1 MGVLPPTGS
10 ASADDRLPGCRG
22 EALTC
27 EPREQSLGVLG
38 LSAEGVKPQNTSLPC
53 TPLCDRLIPIGAGN
67 EWWWCAVRNVLGLML
82 IR

>member
-53 TPLCDRLIPIGAGN
+53 TPICDRFIPAGRADV
-67 EWWWCAVRNVLGLML
+67 WCLYAVRNVLSLT
-82 IR
+82 